1 MINTSADFIK
11 TVIAPNRNIG
21 VKAIFNN
28 NRELTDE
35 VISVTLDEISFSE
48 SKLKIGE
55 INSNKVTVK
64 FKMPLDKI
72 PLKNGSVKIL
82 SGINGEYI
90 NKGTYY
96 IAEIS
101 KTDNSD
107 IITVMAYDSAY
118 RLNKI
123 YEPDIEYPSNLSAV
137 INDICNQCNIAHD
150 IKNIPNIT
158 IDGYV
163 ENTTCNQFL
172 GYMLG
177 LMGCNGTINPD
188 NKLVAY

>member
-1 MINTSADFIK
+1 
-11 TVIAPNRNIG
+11 
-21 VKAIFNN
+21 
-28 NRELTDE
+28 
-35 VISVTLDEISFSE
+35 
-48 SKLKIGE
+48 
-55 INSNKVTVK
+55 
-64 FKMPLDKI
+64 MPLDKI

-137 INDICNQCNIAHD
+137 ISILSKGILNFTVTLLLFISPIFNFDSLKEISSKVTDITSSVNSLLLLKIALTPILRLGAMTD
-150 IKNIPNIT
+150 FIKSA
-158 IDGYV
+158 
-163 ENTTCNQFL
+163 
-172 GYMLG
+172 
-177 LMGCNGTINPD
+177 
-188 NKLVAY
+188 LVLIILLPPLL